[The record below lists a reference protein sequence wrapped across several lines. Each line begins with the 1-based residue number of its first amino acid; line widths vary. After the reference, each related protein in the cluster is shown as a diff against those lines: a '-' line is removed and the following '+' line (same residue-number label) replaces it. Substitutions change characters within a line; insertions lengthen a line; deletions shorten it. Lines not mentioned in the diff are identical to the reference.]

1 MWSIYFQV
9 EEVGQI
15 QESLDLLNRK
25 LNDAEHSHQVKLSF
39 WKVII
44 VNKWNYSFVKI
55 IVFVLIDQNRIL
67 SLFQLFGFGVE

>member
-44 VNKWNYSFVKI
+44 VNKWNYFFVKI